1 MPVSGDEH
9 NKASVSLKK
18 EGVRKR
24 WLSGNMAQIM
34 VLLNG
39 FILTFTAYA
48 TLNVFI
54 GQIISERVTSVYKEA
69 REHMGNRLDDLEKN
83 LQMAA
88 AAISFSGTIP
98 AQDIVT
104 TFTSSM
110 SEDGYDQ
117 IYWLEQNSEGKY
129 VVHIMGAELADDHKN
144 DELHKYVLGNVDKNL
159 TASQFLSFTSAGVAT
174 AGESDYPMMVAKVIS
189 HSDGQKDVIY
199 GLSHAGYI
207 VSSAFLQDRPNIR
220 EMMVSYGKDNAK
232 LFKYE
237 RKGGER
243 VVGGAVFNK
252 IFYLTLGDKTV
263 KVSVN
268 IDLSQRE
275 VFLKNIPFLML
286 LFGAILTLIGTLY
299 VRSNQKQSIRLAAI
313 NIELNRKN
321 SELNREIV
329 EREKLN
335 LALRK
340 AEKENHAV
348 IDAVSDIIF
357 ETSTDGQILFLN
369 ETWQKITGFS
379 TERSINR
386 NLFDLL
392 YQQDQAEQ
400 KNNFAQLVKG
410 RKQSYRAFTRL
421 RTADGSFRAVELAVS
436 MLRQDENK
444 QMRVVGTITDVEERR
459 RAERALSEAEKK
471 YRAIVENSASGIYQ
485 VTPEGHY
492 LSVNPAFAR
501 ILGYNLPEDLLREVR
516 NANTDVYYNGRER
529 ERNLRDAVRSG
540 VGANYECQVRRK
552 DGAIIWVQENLR
564 AVRDENDQIIFFEG
578 SMDDISQ
585 RKGTEV
591 ALREAKIASDLA
603 NRAKSEFLTN
613 MSHELR
619 TPLNAIIGFSDIIRN
634 QAFGEVGR
642 PEYLEYARDINDSGK
657 RLLQVINDI
666 LDVSRIEAGERQLN
680 EGVVDLN
687 KVVSST
693 LEMLAPKIEASR
705 MIISNHVSE
714 ETPKLI
720 GENHAIKQI
729 LMNLLSN
736 AVKFTPDGGR
746 VSIHAEVDD
755 AGQMHVAVT
764 DTGIGLTDEEIEKAL
779 SPFGQINTALN
790 KNESGTGLGLTLVQS
805 LMALHG
811 GAFELFSQKGVGTT
825 ATLIFPAKRVSSQG
839 VRIPERV

>member
-69 REHMGNRLDDLEKN
+69 REHMGNRLDELEKN

-88 AAISFSGTIP
+88 AAVSFSGIIP
-98 AQDIVT
+98 TQDIIT

-117 IYWLEQNSEGKY
+117 IYWLEQNPEGKY

-159 TASQFLSFTSAGVAT
+159 TASQFMSLPSGGVAT

-189 HSDGQKDVIY
+189 HPDGQKDVIY

-207 VSSAFLQDRPNIR
+207 VSPVFLQDRPNIR

-237 RKGGER
+237 RKGGEG
-243 VVGGAVFNK
+243 VFGGAVFSK
-252 IFYLTLGDKTV
+252 IFYLTLADKTV

-529 ERNLRDAVRSG
+529 ERNLRDAGRSG
-540 VGANYECQVRRK
+540 IGANYECQVRRK